1 MWVLTSQNP
10 YTGEINKTF
19 ATLSDNE
26 VIAIIDRAHQTYL
39 SWKNISLSEKK
50 QLFLRMADLID
61 ERNAEYALLESREMG
76 SLWSFSKNVLKG
88 TANLIRWNV
97 NNVDH
102 VLGDELFDA
111 EWLRGHIQY
120 DPIGVIYG
128 IAPWNFPF
136 NQLLRAAVPNILA
149 GNTQVYKHASNVPMC
164 LEAIGQLFVDA
175 GFPVGVF
182 TPLYINSSQSEQ
194 IIAHPA
200 IQWVNITGSEDA
212 GSAIGALAGKYLK
225 RSVLEL
231 WGNDA
236 FVVLDHGDTDAIVAQ
251 AAACRLSNGGQRCNS
266 SKRFIVLDK
275 YYDSFVEKFGSYM
288 AGQKVGDPMD
298 PSTQIPPMS
307 SQKLLHD
314 IHRQVTQTVAEG
326 ARLVTGGLILD
337 ANRNLYAPTVLA
349 DMQPNMTSR
358 REEVFGPV
366 ASVIRSKSVEE
377 SIALANASDFGLS
390 AAVYGDDVEQ
400 CRQLASQLEG
410 GMIFINQAPGSK
422 ASLPFGW
429 VKKSGYGKENWPD
442 GLKAFT
448 NRKVILY

>member
-1 MWVLTSQNP
+1 MALLTSQNP
-10 YTGEINKTF
+10 YTGEINKTYETISNEELT
-19 ATLSDNE
+19 TLIE
-26 VIAIIDRAHQTYL
+26 KAHHTYL
-39 SWKNISLSEKK
+39 SRKNTPLTEKK
-50 QLFLRMADLID
+50 ALFLRMADLID
-61 ERNAEYALLESREMG
+61 ERNADYALLETREMG
-76 SLWSFSKNVLKG
+76 SLWSFSKNVLKW

-97 NNVDH
+97 HNVDY
-102 VLGDELFDA
+102 VLAHEHFDA

-149 GNTQVYKHASNVPMC
+149 GNTQLYKHASNVPMC
-164 LEAIGQLFVDA
+164 LEAIHKLFADV
-175 GFPVGVF
+175 GFPAWVF
-182 TPLYINSSQSEQ
+182 TALYISASQSEQ
-194 IIAHPA
+194 IISHPA

-212 GSAIGALAGKYLK
+212 GSSIGALAWKYLK

-231 WGNDA
+231 GWNDA
-236 FVVLDHGDTDAIVAQ
+236 FVVLDHSDTDAIVAQ

-275 YYDSFVEKFGSYM
+275 YYDAFVEKFAAYM
-288 AGQKVGDPMD
+288 ASQKVGDPVD
-298 PSTQIPPMS
+298 PTTQVPPMS
-307 SQKLLHD
+307 SKKLIQD
-314 IHRQVTQTVAEG
+314 IHKQVQASIAQW
-326 ARLVTGGLILD
+326 ARLVTWGTIVD
-337 ANRNLYAPTVLA
+337 IERNLYAPTVLA
-349 DMQPNMTSR
+349 DIKPDMTSW

-366 ASVIRSKSVEE
+366 ASIIKSSSVEE

-390 AAVYGDDVEQ
+390 AAVYGDNVEE
-400 CRQLASQLEG
+400 CKKVAAQLDG

-429 VKKSGYGKENWPD
+429 VRKSGYGKENGPD

-448 NRKVILY
+448 NRKVVLQ